1 MWSDPSVVQVGNGI
15 ERGVSPNYEGLEYQA
30 NAFLVSRESRQ
41 VFSEVMILKQS
52 HG

>member
-1 MWSDPSVVQVGNGI
+1 MVQEGNGI
-15 ERGVSPNYEGLEYQA
+15 ERGVGPRYEGLECQA
-30 NAFLVSRESRQ
+30 NAFLVNRESRQ